1 MKIKKEMRGR
11 VKTVNTDLA
20 EALKMRRR
28 GRAPKNDTACIQ
40 YDQHNNTKTNTNQ
53 ALLGRPN
60 RPGGGKGPPEKNHP
74 DIIGGG

>member
-1 MKIKKEMRGR
+1 MIRLAYNMI
-11 VKTVNTDLA
+11 NTI
-20 EALKMRRR
+20 
-28 GRAPKNDTACIQ
+28 IQ
-40 YDQHNNTKTNTNQ
+40 TKYDQYNNTKTNTNQ